1 MDDRNQVPR
10 RHVFA
15 INASPEFLNIVR
27 ELFQEEGYNVT
38 TTNFAPNS
46 FAQIEALQPD
56 ALIIDIAIGQEAGW
70 ELLEQLDADAD
81 TAGIPVLVVSTDP
94 RLLAHAAAH
103 AARYGSHRFLEKP
116 LDLDAMLK
124 AIREMMGE
132 S

>member
-1 MDDRNQVPR
+1 MDGRTQAQR

-27 ELFQEEGYNVT
+27 ELFQDEGYNVT

-70 ELLEQLDADAD
+70 ELLDQLGADAD
-81 TAGIPVLVVSTDP
+81 TAGIPVRVVSTDP
-94 RLLAHAAAH
+94 RLLTRAQEQ
-103 AARYGSHRFLEKP
+103 AARYGMHRYLEKP
-116 LDLDAMLK
+116 FDIDALLTN
-124 AIREMMGE
+124 IQEMVGAA
-132 S
+132 